1 MKLKFEKVVGKIQDF
16 FVEENLEKLTAMMEK
31 FQNGIIEAIDNLSQ
45 RVKDAA
51 DLPCEM
57 ISTEKLDMENLKE
70 IIRETKVEDAKFL
83 AVLNG
88 GRNKKDKL
96 ELYLQYMDQ
105 DKQALD
111 VNKIICVRC
120 DIMAD
125 ALKEAFGDKE
135 LLIVKL

>member
-1 MKLKFEKVVGKIQDF
+1 MKLNFEKTVGKIQEF
-16 FVEENLEKLTAMMEK
+16 FTKENLEKLTVMMEK
-31 FQNGIIEAIDNLSQ
+31 FQDGVIEVIDNLSQ
-45 RVKDAA
+45 RVKDAT

-111 VNKIICVRC
+111 MNKIICVRC
-120 DIMAD
+120 DIMTET
-125 ALKEAFGDKE
+125 LKEAFGDKE

>member
-1 MKLKFEKVVGKIQDF
+1 MKLNFEKTVGKIQDF
-16 FVEENLEKLTAMMEK
+16 FAEENLEKLTMMMEK
-31 FQNGIIEAIDNLSQ
+31 FQSRILEAIEDLSQ
-45 RVKDAA
+45 RVKDAT

-111 VNKIICVRC
+111 MNKIICVRC
-120 DIMAD
+120 DIMAET
-125 ALKEAFGDKE
+125 LREAFGDKE

>member
-1 MKLKFEKVVGKIQDF
+1 MKLNFEKTVGKIQDF
-16 FVEENLEKLTAMMEK
+16 FVEENLEKLTMMMEK
-31 FQNGIIEAIDNLSQ
+31 FQSRIIEAIEDLSQ
-45 RVKDAA
+45 RVKDAT

-57 ISTEKLDMENLKE
+57 ITTEKLDMENLKE
-70 IIRETKVEDAKFL
+70 IIRETKMEEAKFL

-111 VNKIICVRC
+111 MNKIICVRC
-120 DIMAD
+120 DIMAET
-125 ALKEAFGDKE
+125 LREAFGDKE

>member
-1 MKLKFEKVVGKIQDF
+1 MKLNFEKTVGKIQDF
-16 FVEENLEKLTAMMEK
+16 FTEENLEKLTVMMEK
-31 FQNGIIEAIDNLSQ
+31 FQSRIIEVIDDLSQ
-45 RVKDAA
+45 RVKDAT

-57 ISTEKLDMENLKE
+57 ITTEKLDMENLKE
-70 IIRETKVEDAKFL
+70 IIRETKLEDAKFL

-111 VNKIICVRC
+111 INKVICVRC
-120 DIMAD
+120 DIMAET
-125 ALKEAFGDKE
+125 LKEAFGDKE

>member
-1 MKLKFEKVVGKIQDF
+1 MKLNFEKTVGKIQDF
-16 FVEENLEKLTAMMEK
+16 FTKENLEKLTVMMEK
-31 FQNGIIEAIDNLSQ
+31 FQDGVIEVIDNLSQ
-45 RVKDAA
+45 RVKDAT

-70 IIRETKVEDAKFL
+70 IIRETKVEEAKFL

-111 VNKIICVRC
+111 MNKIICVRC
-120 DIMAD
+120 DIMTET
-125 ALKEAFGDKE
+125 LKEAFGDKE

>member
-1 MKLKFEKVVGKIQDF
+1 MKLNFEKTVGKIQDF
-16 FVEENLEKLTAMMEK
+16 FTKENLEKLTVMMEK
-31 FQNGIIEAIDNLSQ
+31 FQDGVIEVIDNLSH
-45 RVKDAA
+45 RVKDAT

-111 VNKIICVRC
+111 MNKIICVRC
-120 DIMAD
+120 DIMTET
-125 ALKEAFGDKE
+125 LKEAFGDKE

>member
-1 MKLKFEKVVGKIQDF
+1 MKLNFEKTVGKIQDF
-16 FVEENLEKLTAMMEK
+16 FTKENLEKLTVMMEK
-31 FQNGIIEAIDNLSQ
+31 FQDGVIEVIDSLSQ
-45 RVKDAA
+45 RVKDAT

-70 IIRETKVEDAKFL
+70 IIRETKVEEAKFL

-111 VNKIICVRC
+111 MNKIICVRC
-120 DIMAD
+120 DIMTET
-125 ALKEAFGDKE
+125 LKEAFGDKE

>member
-57 ISTEKLDMENLKE
+57 I
-70 IIRETKVEDAKFL
+70 IRETKVEDAKFL

-96 ELYLQYMDQ
+96 ELYLQYMDK

-111 VNKIICVRC
+111 MNKIICVRC
-120 DIMAD
+120 DIMAE

-135 LLIVKL
+135 LLIIKL

>member
-1 MKLKFEKVVGKIQDF
+1 MKKQWEKYKIF
-16 FVEENLEKLTAMMEK
+16 FTKENLEKLTVMMEK
-31 FQNGIIEAIDNLSQ
+31 FQDGVIEAIDNLSQ
-45 RVKDAA
+45 RVKDAT

-111 VNKIICVRC
+111 MNKIICVRC
-120 DIMAD
+120 DIMTET
-125 ALKEAFGDKE
+125 LKEAFGDKE

>member
-1 MKLKFEKVVGKIQDF
+1 MKLNFEKTAGKIQDF
-16 FVEENLEKLTAMMEK
+16 FTEENLEKLTVMMEK
-31 FQNGIIEAIDNLSQ
+31 FQSRIIEVIDDLSQ
-45 RVKDAA
+45 RVKDAT

-57 ISTEKLDMENLKE
+57 ITTEKLDMENLKE
-70 IIRETKVEDAKFL
+70 IIRETKLEDAKFL

-111 VNKIICVRC
+111 INKVICVRC
-120 DIMAD
+120 DIMAET
-125 ALKEAFGDKE
+125 LKEAFGDKE

>member
-1 MKLKFEKVVGKIQDF
+1 MKLNFEKTVGKIQDF
-16 FVEENLEKLTAMMEK
+16 FAEENLEKLTMMMEK
-31 FQNGIIEAIDNLSQ
+31 FQSRILEAIEDLSQ
-45 RVKDAA
+45 KVKDAT

-83 AVLNG
+83 AILNG

-111 VNKIICVRC
+111 MNKIICVRC
-120 DIMAD
+120 DIMTET
-125 ALKEAFGDKE
+125 LREAFGDKE

>member
-1 MKLKFEKVVGKIQDF
+1 MKLNFEKTAGKIQDF
-16 FVEENLEKLTAMMEK
+16 FTEENLEKLTVMMEK
-31 FQNGIIEAIDNLSQ
+31 FQSRIIEAIDDLSQ
-45 RVKDAA
+45 RVKDAT

-57 ISTEKLDMENLKE
+57 ITTEKLDMENLKE

-111 VNKIICVRC
+111 INKVICVRC
-120 DIMAD
+120 DIMAET
-125 ALKEAFGDKE
+125 LKEAFGDKE

>member
-1 MKLKFEKVVGKIQDF
+1 MKLNFDKIAGKVQDF
-16 FVEENLEKLTAMMEK
+16 FDKKSLERFIATMEN
-31 FQNGIIEAIDNLSQ
+31 FQNKVVETIEDLSQ
-45 RVKDAA
+45 RVKDAT

-57 ISTEKLDMENLKE
+57 ITTEKLDMENLKE
-70 IIRETKVEDAKFL
+70 IIRETKMEEAKFL

-111 VNKIICVRC
+111 MNKIICVRC
-120 DIMAD
+120 DIMAET
-125 ALKEAFGDKE
+125 LREAFGDKE
-135 LLIVKL
+135 LLIIKL

>member
-1 MKLKFEKVVGKIQDF
+1 MKLNFEKTVGKIQDF
-16 FVEENLEKLTAMMEK
+16 FTKENLEKLTVMMEK
-31 FQNGIIEAIDNLSQ
+31 FQDGVIEVIDNLSQ
-45 RVKDAA
+45 RVKDAT

-57 ISTEKLDMENLKE
+57 ISTAKLDMENLKE

-111 VNKIICVRC
+111 MNKIICVRC
-120 DIMAD
+120 DIMTET
-125 ALKEAFGDKE
+125 LKEAFGDKE

>member
-1 MKLKFEKVVGKIQDF
+1 MKLNFEKTLGKIQDF
-16 FVEENLEKLTAMMEK
+16 FAEENLEKLTMMMEK
-31 FQNGIIEAIDNLSQ
+31 FQSRILEAIEDLSQ
-45 RVKDAA
+45 RVKDAT

-57 ISTEKLDMENLKE
+57 ITTEKLDMENLKE

-111 VNKIICVRC
+111 MNKIICVRC
-120 DIMAD
+120 DIMAET
-125 ALKEAFGDKE
+125 LREAFGDKE
-135 LLIVKL
+135 LLIIKL

>member
-1 MKLKFEKVVGKIQDF
+1 MKLNFDKIVGKVQDF
-16 FVEENLEKLTAMMEK
+16 FDKKSLERFIATMENFQREVVET
-31 FQNGIIEAIDNLSQ
+31 IENLSQ
-45 RVKDAA
+45 RVKDAT

-96 ELYLQYMDQ
+96 DLYLQYMDQ

-111 VNKIICVRC
+111 MNKIICVRC
-120 DIMAD
+120 DIMAET
-125 ALKEAFGDKE
+125 LREAFGDKE
-135 LLIVKL
+135 LLIIKL

>member
-1 MKLKFEKVVGKIQDF
+1 MKLNFEKTVGKIQDF
-16 FVEENLEKLTAMMEK
+16 FAEENLEKLTMMMEK
-31 FQNGIIEAIDNLSQ
+31 FQSRILEAIDNLSQ
-45 RVKDAA
+45 RVKDAT

-57 ISTEKLDMENLKE
+57 ITTEKLDMENLKE

-96 ELYLQYMDQ
+96 ELYLQYMDE

-111 VNKIICVRC
+111 MNKIICVRC
-120 DIMAD
+120 DIMAE
-125 ALKEAFGDKE
+125 ALKDAFGDKE